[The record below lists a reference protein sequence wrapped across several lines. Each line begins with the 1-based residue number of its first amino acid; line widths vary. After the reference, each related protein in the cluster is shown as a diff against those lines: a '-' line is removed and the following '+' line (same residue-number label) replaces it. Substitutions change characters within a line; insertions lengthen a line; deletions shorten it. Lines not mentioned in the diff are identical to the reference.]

1 MLEELLEH
9 VDDCRRPARRYSLP
23 GAPSVDFLDQLRL
36 DPDVNICGFP
46 LHTGEVGSRRAR
58 LLDNS
63 SQKID
68 NRRGNA
74 HPSIRL
80 ESPLLWT
87 RGIAA
92 RETLSYLDRNGID
105 AKPALFGAGISRRQ
119 LSQDDIGLSVASQ
132 YRFLELAAAEAN
144 DQLLG
149 LHVAAEMDIR
159 AIGILFYLTGSAPT
173 VSEALENL
181 ARYSQTT
188 NEALVVEISRQ
199 KDEVILAIRHLQEF
213 DEQHRQFFELL
224 ALGFVRMLHKE
235 TNRDFA
241 LLRVTF
247 SHARNADLREVHR
260 LLRCPVD
267 FAQGVDSWV
276 LPQRVMDLPIVSGDS
291 QLLRILT
298 AHADDL
304 LAERHLVTGLQSMV
318 ANQLA
323 SLLTSGESRAAMVA
337 RQLGMSQR
345 SLTRHLAEEGTTF
358 AEILE
363 QLRRRLASRYL
374 ADDRMSV
381 QQIAWLLGYS
391 EVAAFNHAYK
401 RWTGTTPRRTRKP
414 AAMPR

>member
-1 MLEELLEH
+1 
-9 VDDCRRPARRYSLP
+9 
-23 GAPSVDFLDQLRL
+23 
-36 DPDVNICGFP
+36 
-46 LHTGEVGSRRAR
+46 
-58 LLDNS
+58 
-63 SQKID
+63 
-68 NRRGNA
+68 
-74 HPSIRL
+74 
-80 ESPLLWT
+80 LLWT
-87 RGIAA
+87 RGVAA
-92 RETLSYLDRNGID
+92 RETLSYLDRRGID
-105 AKPALFGAGISRRQ
+105 AEPALIGAGISRRQ
-119 LSQDDIGLSVASQ
+119 LSQDDIVLPVASQ

-149 LHVAAEMDIR
+149 LHVAAEIDPR
-159 AIGILFYLTGSAPT
+159 SIGLLFYLTGAAPT

-188 NEALVVEISRQ
+188 NEALAVEISRR
-199 KDEVILAIRHLQEF
+199 KDVVILAVRHVQEF

-224 ALGFVRMLHKE
+224 ALWLIRTLHKE
-235 TNRDFA
+235 TNRDFTV
-241 LLRVTF
+241 LRVTF

-291 QLLRILT
+291 QLLKILT
-298 AHADDL
+298 AHANDL
-304 LAERHLVTGLQSMV
+304 LAERHSVTGLQGMV

-323 SLLTSGESRAAMVA
+323 SLLPSGESRAAVVA

-381 QQIAWLLGYS
+381 QQTAWLLGYS
-391 EVAAFNHAYK
+391 EVGAFNHAYK
-401 RWTGTTPRRTRKP
+401 RWTGTAPRRTRKP
-414 AAMPR
+414 PAAPR